1 MGKDFVPNVDAF
13 SAHSRG
19 VLLESEAKVL
29 KTISTTH
36 DFHPQIPFIIPI
48 QYRLDKMRL
57 PVSDVKKHTIIFSD
71 PHNLITIS
79 ICL

>member
-1 MGKDFVPNVDAF
+1 MHYTSKKRSNVGKDFVTNLGAF

-29 KTISTTH
+29 ETIPTTH
-36 DFHPQIPFIIPI
+36 DFHPQTQFIISI

-57 PVSDVKKHTIIFSD
+57 PVSDVKKHTIIF
-71 PHNLITIS
+71 
-79 ICL
+79 